1 MVFIVEGMTFDY
13 HCVCIGSI
21 LFQKDPKAL
30 TDMSCRAKNKP
41 KTGKS
46 GLMDHFCR
54 AIRKKWTNGHFQKLF
69 LGDSHGSLV
78 ICSDFWPSRTPG
90 STICRLIF
98 P

>member
-1 MVFIVEGMTFDY
+1 MVMTFDY
-13 HCVCIGSI
+13 HCVCMGSI
-21 LFQKDPKAL
+21 LFKNDPKAV
-30 TDMSCRAKNKP
+30 TNRSCRAKNKP

-46 GLMDHFCR
+46 GLMDHFCG